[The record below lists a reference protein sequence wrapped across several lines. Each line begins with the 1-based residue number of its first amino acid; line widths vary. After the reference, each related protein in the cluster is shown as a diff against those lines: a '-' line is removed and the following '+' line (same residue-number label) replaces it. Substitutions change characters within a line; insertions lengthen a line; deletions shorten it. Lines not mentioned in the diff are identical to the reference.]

1 MNCIQFAQRQGN
13 IDMNRDAS
21 CLPTFLRRLG
31 AWALA
36 GVLCLGSTLASAQ
49 DIVVG
54 QVGPFTGLPVP
65 DAIQIN
71 QGIKAYFAAVNR
83 AGGVNGRKLVLFEV
97 DDTYKPDGFVK
108 AMDEA
113 MQRHPVALLSPVGSA
128 SLKRM
133 LDDRLLDKYD
143 TVIINA
149 VPGAEALR
157 KPGHPRLFHVRAGD
171 RQQLEKLVNHA
182 RTLGMTK
189 LGVLNQDIPI
199 GTSGAKVVQDEAARL
214 GGLSVQA
221 LQGSLDPA
229 VLDKAAEQLA
239 RQDFQGL
246 LVIGAPP
253 FTAAGVKALRK
264 AGASQSIFV
273 LGDTAP
279 SMLVKVAGLDAAR
292 GVGIAQIFPNP
303 NGKSRQ
309 IVRDFQSAM
318 HATFPDMTTYANFQ
332 MEGYVSAH
340 LLVDAMRRVKGDLT
354 PAAIAHALQ
363 SMGEIDYDG
372 LRLNFS
378 RSNEGGSYVDIA
390 VIDGEGRLRY

>member
-1 MNCIQFAQRQGN
+1 MQP
-13 IDMNRDAS
+13 DAS
-21 CLPTFLRRLG
+21 HLSNSLIRRLG
-31 AWALA
+31 LGLIGLSLALGA
-36 GVLCLGSTLASAQ
+36 VRASAQ
-49 DIVVG
+49 DLVVG

-71 QGIKAYFAAVNR
+71 QGIKAYFAAVNK
-83 AGGVNGRKLVLFEV
+83 AGGVNGHKLVLFEV
-97 DDTYKPDGFVK
+97 DDTYKADGFVK
-108 AMDEA
+108 AFEEA

-182 RTLGMTK
+182 RTLGMTR
-189 LGVLNQDIPI
+189 LGVFHQDIPI

-214 GGLSVQA
+214 GGLTVKT
-221 LQGSLDPA
+221 LQSSLDPA
-229 VLDKAAEQLA
+229 ALDKAAEQFA

-264 AGASQSIFV
+264 AGAAQSMFV

-279 SMLVKVAGLDAAR
+279 GMLVKVAGIEAAR
-292 GVGIAQIFPNP
+292 GVGIAQIYPNP
-303 NGKSRQ
+303 NGKTRQ
-309 IVRDFQSAM
+309 IVRDFQAAM
-318 HATFPDMTTYANFQ
+318 RATFPDIDTYANFQ
-332 MEGYVSAH
+332 MEGYVSAR
-340 LLVDAMRRVKGDLT
+340 LLVEAIRRTKGEVT
-354 PAAIAHALQ
+354 PGAIARTLQ

-372 LRLNFS
+372 FRINFS
-378 RSNEGGSYVDIA
+378 HGNEGGSFVDIA